1 MDHVDE
7 SLAHGRRAVAEVRR
21 EIWPEYGGEWPD
33 EATPDEMNRYIEAL
47 EHAVAG
53 RAAAISLIGGALL

>member
-1 MDHVDE
+1 MSIDE

-21 EIWPEYGGEWPD
+21 EIWPEYNGEWP
-33 EATPDEMNRYIEAL
+33 EETTPDEMNRYIEAL
-47 EHAVAG
+47 ESAVAG